1 MAVIQAR
8 TAKIETRARCG
19 RPWAIPPQSTSGR
32 GASEFTGTVARRI
45 LDGKAARSW
54 TRRCFGCPENE
65 SGGRRTD
72 PRLGWKPDGVG
83 GAAGLLLAFDETHAP
98 LGGGLDAG
106 GLALVVGVARVG
118 IEAAGVGLVFVSF

>member
-32 GASEFTGTVARRI
+32 GESEFTGTVARRI

-65 SGGRRTD
+65 SGGRRSD

-83 GAAGLLLAFDETHAP
+83 GAAGLLLAFDETLAP
-98 LGGGLDAG
+98 LGGGLVVG
-106 GLALVVGVARVG
+106 GLVLVAGVACVGFVVVGV
-118 IEAAGVGLVFVSF
+118 GLA